1 MISSSFRKVSDDGF
15 EATVEVTVT
24 RDFTKS
30 WRRNAPSQAYLV
42 VIAGPRL
49 GHRSVLGEQ
58 SLDVG
63 RGAACGLQ
71 LDADSVS
78 RLHARIE
85 WDGRCHRVVD
95 QKSTNGTFVNEARIS
110 NEPLHDGDRLQIGK
124 ALLKYISGTNIESA
138 YHEEVQRLMRYDG
151 LTGIHNK
158 SHFEEAFHNAIFR
171 AQVSSVPISLVVLDL
186 DHFKNINDTHGHTA
200 GDAVLRQ
207 VASVVTRV
215 VPQGVLFAR
224 VGGEEFA
231 LLCNGF
237 NVQQAHNL
245 AETVRRAVEASRF
258 EFEGQI
264 IPVTLSQG
272 VAERLPTDKTAQEVY
287 QRADAQ
293 LYVAKGE
300 GRNCVR

>member
-1 MISSSFRKVSDDGF
+1 MSDDGF

-24 RDFTKS
+24 RDFTRS
-30 WRRNAPSQAYLV
+30 WRRDAPGQAYLV

-49 GHRSVLGEQ
+49 GHRAVLGQ
-58 SLDVG
+58 QALDVG

-78 RLHARIE
+78 RLHARIQ
-85 WDGRCHRVVD
+85 WDGRSHNVID
-95 QKSTNGTFVNEARIS
+95 LKSTNGTYVNEARIT
-110 NEPLHDGDRLQIGK
+110 EHALRDGDRLQIGK
-124 ALLKYISGTNIESA
+124 ALLKYISGNNIESA

-158 SHFEEAFHNAIFR
+158 SHFEEAFHNAMFR
-171 AQVSSVPISLVVLDL
+171 GQVNPTAMSLIVFDL
-186 DHFKNINDTHGHTA
+186 DHFKRINDTHGHTA

-207 VASVVTRV
+207 VAATVARV
-215 VPQGVLFAR
+215 IPQGVLFAR

-231 LLCNGF
+231 LLGEGIALA
-237 NVQQAHNL
+237 QAHEL
-245 AETVRRAVEASRF
+245 AETVRRAVEATRF
-258 EFEGQI
+258 EFEGVV
-264 IPVTLSQG
+264 IPVTLSLG
-272 VAERLPTDKTAQEVY
+272 VAERLVSDRAAAELY

-293 LYVAKGE
+293 LYAAKGS

>member
-1 MISSSFRKVSDDGF
+1 MSDDGF

-30 WRRNAPSQAYLV
+30 WRRNAPGQAFLV

-58 SLDVG
+58 TLDVG
-63 RGAACGLQ
+63 RGVACGLQ

-78 RLHARIE
+78 RLHARIQ
-85 WDGRCHRVVD
+85 WDGRAHHVVD
-95 QKSTNGTFVNEARIS
+95 LQSTNGTFVNETRVTDYA
-110 NEPLHDGDRLQIGK
+110 LHDGDRLQIGK
-124 ALLKYISGTNIESA
+124 ALLKYISGNNIESA

-158 SHFEEAFHNAIFR
+158 SHFEEAFHNAMFR
-171 AQVSSVPISLVVLDL
+171 AQVGTSPMSLVVFDL

-207 VASVVTRV
+207 LAAAVTRAM
-215 VPQGVLFAR
+215 PQGVLFAR

-237 NVQQAHNL
+237 NAQQAFNL
-245 AETVRRAVEASRF
+245 AETVRRVVEATRF
-258 EFEGQI
+258 EFEGQV
-264 IPVTLSQG
+264 IPVTLSLG
-272 VAERLPTDKTAQEVY
+272 VTERMPTDAAAAPVY

-293 LYVAKGE
+293 LYAAKGA